1 MDEED
6 TSEINQTSQ
15 LDTFD
20 MGHNIYTIEQI
31 VERLKDGEES
41 KLLKI
46 RRHQSQFRLPAEDD
60 VERGEPER

>member
-1 MDEED
+1 MDEEEN
-6 TSEINQTSQ
+6 SEINQTSQ

-31 VERLKDGEES
+31 VGRLKDGEES

-46 RRHQSQFRLPAEDD
+46 RRQQSQFKLTDENN
-60 VERGEPER
+60 VQRGEPER